1 LNFLEKDLQIGTDNQ
16 KLVATDDGDNSDNSA
31 NSLVF
36 DNDSLNEC
44 HEKKEIVD
52 GIVGSRL
59 D

>member
-16 KLVATDDGDNSDNSA
+16 KLVTTDDGDNSA

-36 DNDSLNEC
+36 DNDSLNESD
-44 HEKKEIVD
+44 EKKEIVD

>member
-36 DNDSLNEC
+36 DNDSLNESD
-44 HEKKEIVD
+44 EKKEIVD
-52 GIVGSRL
+52 GIVGGRL